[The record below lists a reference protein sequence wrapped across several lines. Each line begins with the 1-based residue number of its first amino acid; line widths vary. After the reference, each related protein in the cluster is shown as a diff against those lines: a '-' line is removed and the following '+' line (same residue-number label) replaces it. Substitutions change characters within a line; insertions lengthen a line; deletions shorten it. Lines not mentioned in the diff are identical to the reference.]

1 MKRLPTIIL
10 FIVSLLL
17 SATGAS
23 AQWTYGF
30 NLGASFPK
38 VSTGDDPGLFVE
50 NHSGFRGGLTVE
62 YELPRCGVAFDA
74 SVLYMRV
81 SYNLFDNRSTEIDPA
96 RDYLEIPLFI
106 KYKWWLGAAK
116 KLVAPMVMTGPSLMV
131 RLSGDSP
138 YVTTHRALPA
148 WNVGLGVDVARHLQL
163 SAGYRFALTDATRSY
178 EGIPEPTLHLSGWW
192 LSAMLLFDF

>member
-10 FIVSLLL
+10 FIASLLV
-17 SATGAS
+17 SATDAT

-38 VSTGDDPGLFVE
+38 VSAGDNPGLFVD

-81 SYNLFDNRSTEIDPA
+81 SYNLYDNRSTGIDPA
-96 RDYLEIPLFI
+96 RDYLEIPVFI

-138 YVTTHRALPA
+138 YVTTHRALPT

-163 SAGYRFALTDATRSY
+163 SAGYRFALTDVTRSY
-178 EGIPEPTLHLSGWW
+178 ESIPEPTLHLSGWW